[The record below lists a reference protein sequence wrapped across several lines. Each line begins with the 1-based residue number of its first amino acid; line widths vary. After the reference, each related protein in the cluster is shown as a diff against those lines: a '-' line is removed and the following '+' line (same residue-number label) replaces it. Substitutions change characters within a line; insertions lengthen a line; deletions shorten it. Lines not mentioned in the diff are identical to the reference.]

1 MPLFGGGKKKK
12 IEFDARKEL
21 PQEIKDNIVGWE
33 YTHNFKVH
41 YKSSGLQVLAS
52 KLDLSIPSDTP
63 ELPTHNEVEAAA
75 NARLQGTTFAI
86 QKSGTVFSSAL
97 GRFGKKD
104 LTFSY
109 HITDAEYKESIAFLK
124 GTAAW

>member
-1 MPLFGGGKKKK
+1 MPLFGGKKNK

-21 PQEIKDNIVGWE
+21 PKELKDNISGWE

-63 ELPTHNEVEAAA
+63 ELPSHQEVEEAA
-75 NARLQGTTFAI
+75 NARLQGSTYTI
-86 QKSGTVFSSAL
+86 TKGRSSLLGNPL
-97 GRFGKKD
+97 GRLGKKD
-104 LTFSY
+104 LAFSY

-124 GTAAW
+124 GQQAW

>member
-1 MPLFGGGKKKK
+1 MPLFGGGKKNK
-12 IEFDARKEL
+12 IEFDARIDL
-21 PQEIKDNIVGWE
+21 PNEIKNNIVGWE

-41 YKSSGLQVLAS
+41 YKSSVLQVLAS

-63 ELPTHNEVEAAA
+63 ELPSHQEIEAAA
-75 NARLQGTTFAI
+75 NSRLQGSTFAI
-86 QKSGTVFSSAL
+86 QKSGTTL
-97 GRFGKKD
+97 GRLGKKD

-124 GTAAW
+124 GTANW

>member
-1 MPLFGGGKKKK
+1 VFGRKKNK

-21 PQEIKDNIVGWE
+21 PKEIKDNISGWE

-41 YKSSGLQVLAS
+41 YKSSGLQILAS
-52 KLDLSIPSDTP
+52 KLDLSVPSDTP
-63 ELPTHNEVEAAA
+63 ELPSHQQVQEVA
-75 NARLQGTTFAI
+75 NARLQGSTVTLT
-86 QKSGTVFSSAL
+86 KGGTISSSTL

-104 LTFSY
+104 LAFSY

-124 GTAAW
+124 GQEAW

>member
-1 MPLFGGGKKKK
+1 
-12 IEFDARKEL
+12 L
-21 PQEIKDNIVGWE
+21 PKEIKDNIAGWE

-63 ELPTHNEVEAAA
+63 ELPSHIEVEAAA
-75 NARLQGTTFAI
+75 NARLQGSTFSI
-86 QKSGTVFSSAL
+86 QKSGTVFSSTL

-104 LTFSY
+104 LAFSY

-124 GTAAW
+124 GQQAW

>member
-1 MPLFGGGKKKK
+1 MPLFGGKKNK

-21 PQEIKDNIVGWE
+21 PKEIKDNIAGWE

-41 YKSSGLQVLAS
+41 YKSSGLQILAS

-63 ELPTHNEVEAAA
+63 ELPSHQDVEAAA
-75 NARLQGTTFAI
+75 NARLQGSTFAI
-86 QKSGTVFSSAL
+86 QKSGTVFSSTL
-97 GRFGKKD
+97 GRLGKKD

-124 GTAAW
+124 GTKAW